1 MSIEEPA
8 ATAQSDDNTPIDT
21 PPDTPNGGISHSRS
35 GRFQTVKVKDGETSI
50 PPSASGASVISSL
63 FVEAERPSKDVGLP
77 VRPPRRGHHALELN
91 PKAIAIQSDNDYDL
105 LERLRSLCRGLR
117 ALFSD
122 PRRFGFQHICLL
134 LMVLTYTLL
143 GAGVFYLIESNY
155 EQKMVRIR
163 KAALDKTIL
172 AIAEEMTVTI
182 NDPRRT
188 VDVNTMVT
196 FLESAY
202 VTLLKQESAY
212 TGSTFYKA
220 EDMEHN
226 LKWTFGS
233 SFFFS
238 MNVFT
243 TTGYG
248 SIAPESIAGKSCVI
262 VYGFLFVPLTLVV
275 IRHLG
280 NWTLLMF
287 TSVYAKIVMS
297 WRKIRNRNPVED
309 GEVFTLPVFTCMF
322 IMLVYL
328 MTTTTFIFFYDAL
341 SGPPD
346 SGISYF
352 LSFYFSFIS
361 ISTIGLGDVMPNN
374 VTFDPTITILF
385 FFGMP
390 LMKVVNSSTYQCVE
404 KTTIGMLS
412 FIEHRLASFLQG
424 RSSVAPEMTKSRAV
438 TLTDGNQAQMQE
450 MTDPRN
456 EVTIGSL
463 LTFIKS
469 DAHVYGRQFGR
480 LNLTARK
487 ETV

>member
-8 ATAQSDDNTPIDT
+8 AAAQSDDNTPIDT

-63 FVEAERPSKDVGLP
+63 FVETERPSKDAGLP
-77 VRPPRRGHHALELN
+77 VRPPRRGHHAQELN
-91 PKAIAIQSDNDYDL
+91 PKAIAVQSDNDYDL
-105 LERLRSLCRGLR
+105 LERLRSEHLARQTNYQAFQEGLRSKKTRRGDPCSRLCRGLR

-134 LMVLTYTLL
+134 LM
-143 GAGVFYLIESNY
+143 
-155 EQKMVRIR
+155 MVRIR

-243 TTGYG
+243 TTGY
-248 SIAPESIAGKSCVI
+248 
-262 VYGFLFVPLTLVV
+262 
-275 IRHLG
+275 
-280 NWTLLMF
+280 
-287 TSVYAKIVMS
+287 
-297 WRKIRNRNPVED
+297 
-309 GEVFTLPVFTCMF
+309 
-322 IMLVYL
+322 
-328 MTTTTFIFFYDAL
+328 
-341 SGPPD
+341 
-346 SGISYF
+346 
-352 LSFYFSFIS
+352 
-361 ISTIGLGDVMPNN
+361 
-374 VTFDPTITILF
+374 
-385 FFGMP
+385 
-390 LMKVVNSSTYQCVE
+390 
-404 KTTIGMLS
+404 
-412 FIEHRLASFLQG
+412 
-424 RSSVAPEMTKSRAV
+424 
-438 TLTDGNQAQMQE
+438 
-450 MTDPRN
+450 
-456 EVTIGSL
+456 
-463 LTFIKS
+463 
-469 DAHVYGRQFGR
+469 
-480 LNLTARK
+480 
-487 ETV
+487 